1 MDFNFDDFEQ
11 EFNDKYNKRKEPPKE
26 LVKKWEE
33 NSKKFRDSLLDE
45 EFIKDVKDSDISEL
59 EFKIMHTALLSL
71 IPDMQTQIDLLKER
85 IEKLEGTEGTEET
98 GGEAKEEE

>member
-1 MDFNFDDFEQ
+1 MEFDFDDFER

-45 EFIKDVKDSDISEL
+45 SFIKEVKDSEISEL

-71 IPDMQTQIDLLKER
+71 IPDMQTQIDLLRER
-85 IEKLEGTEGTEET
+85 IEKLEGSSGETKTEE
-98 GGEAKEEE
+98 